1 MNILVSACLLGNA
14 CRYDGQSRPCKEVIA
29 LSKKH
34 RLIPVCPEMAGGLSV
49 PRCPCEIVGDR
60 VISREGRDCSK
71 QYKKG
76 AEIALS
82 LAQKYDCKYAVLKLK
97 SPSCG
102 KNGVYDGSFNKILNK
117 SKNGIAA
124 DLLIKNGITVLGE
137 DETDLICEE

>member
-14 CRYDGQSRPCKEVIA
+14 CRFDAKSRPCNEVIA

-49 PRCPCEIVGDR
+49 PRCPSEIVGDR
-60 VISREGRDCSK
+60 VISKEGRDCTE

-76 AEIALS
+76 AEVALS
-82 LAQKYDCKYAVLKLK
+82 LAREYGCRYAVLKLK

-102 KNGVYDGSFNKILNK
+102 TRGVYDGSFTRTLNQNKK
-117 SKNGIAA
+117 GITAE
-124 DLLIKNGITVLGE
+124 LLCKNGITVLGE
-137 DETDLICEE
+137 DQTHLICEE